1 MEDMRQAVARNLRR
15 IRGDRSLTQE
25 ELAFRAEVNR
35 SYISDLEQG
44 KYSASVEILGKLAKA
59 LNAEPSEFFEPPPKR
74 TKRQPKSQP

>member
-1 MEDMRQAVARNLRR
+1 MRQAVARNLRR

-44 KYSASVEILGKLAKA
+44 KYSASVEMLGKLAKA
-59 LNAEPSEFFEPPPKR
+59 LNVAPSEFFEPPPKR
-74 TKRQPKSQP
+74 TRRQSKP